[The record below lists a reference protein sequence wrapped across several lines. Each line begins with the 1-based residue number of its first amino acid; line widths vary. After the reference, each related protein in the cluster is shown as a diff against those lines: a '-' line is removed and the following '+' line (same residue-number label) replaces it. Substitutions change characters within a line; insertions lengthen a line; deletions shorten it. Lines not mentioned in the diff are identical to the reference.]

1 MSSRGKKSRQSRGK
15 LPAPKKPLFQTTDV
29 WGNTVHCT
37 QDNWTTHI
45 IVEHPELLGRE
56 ADVKKAIEDPDR
68 VSPSTKTGQAFGLE
82 KDIAAQTIRAITYYD
97 DPIVREAGATKGQ
110 LGTAYVVDTVNYASR
125 VGAPIY
131 VKPQPTPTVEV
142 IHQTE
147 QKEEKDGK

>member
-1 MSSRGKKSRQSRGK
+1 MSSRGKKSRHPRGK
-15 LPAPKKPLFQTTDV
+15 APAPKKHLFKTTDV

-45 IVEHPELLGRE
+45 IVEHPELVGRE

-68 VSPSTKTGQAFGLE
+68 ASPSTITGQAFGLE
-82 KDIAAQTIRAITYYD
+82 KEFASQTIRAITYYD
-97 DPIVREAGATKGQ
+97 DPLVREAGATEGR
-110 LGTAYVVDTVNYASR
+110 LGTAYIVDTVNYTSR

-131 VKPQPTPTVEV
+131 VKPQPTPEPEV

-147 QKEEKDGK
+147 QKKETDGK